1 MNRVL
6 TALAFWTATSLPVLA
21 AVDIQ
26 EVKTPGGFTAW
37 LVEEP
42 SIPFVSLEI
51 WFRGGTSVDTPE
63 TRGAV
68 NLMTGL
74 LEEGTD
80 GLDARGF
87 AEARDSLAASFS
99 FRAND
104 DAITVSSRFL
114 SDTTDEAMALLKQ
127 ALSTPGFDPVAVER
141 VRAQVLAGLR
151 SDAEDPDSIASLTF
165 AKMAFG
171 DHPYGSDG
179 QGTLE
184 SVAALT
190 REDLIAAHQ
199 GTMTRDRVFI
209 GAAGDISPEKLAEVI
224 DTLLADLPQTG
235 APLPEPAS
243 FLLTGGVQVVP
254 YPTPQSVIQFAQPGI
269 SREDP
274 DFFPAF
280 LMNQILGGG
289 GFGSRLMEEVREKR
303 GLTYGIYAYLAQKDQ
318 SDLFVGRASTANERA
333 AETIAVVREEW
344 AKMASEGPT
353 QDELDRAKTYLTG
366 AYPLRFDGN
375 GSLARIAVG
384 MQLDGLPIDY
394 IATRNDR
401 VEAVTLD
408 DVRRVSASLLDPDGL
423 SFIVVGQP
431 EGLDVGN

>member
-51 WFRGGTSVDTPE
+51 WFRGGTSIDTPE

-151 SDAEDPDSIASLTF
+151 SDAEDPDSIASQTF

-224 DTLLADLPQTG
+224 DTLLADLPRTG

-243 FLLTGGVQVVP
+243 FLLNGGVQVVP

-344 AKMASEGPT
+344 AKMAAEGPT

>member
-74 LEEGTD
+74 LEEGTE

-99 FRAND
+99 FRAED
-104 DAITVSSRFL
+104 DAIMVSSRFL
-114 SDTTDEAMALLKQ
+114 TDTTDEAVALLKQ
-127 ALSTPGFDPVAVER
+127 ALSAPGFDPVAVER

-151 SDAEDPDSIASLTF
+151 SDAEDPDAIASQTF

-179 QGTLE
+179 NGTLE

-190 REDLIAAHQ
+190 REDLIAAHR
-199 GTMTRDRVFI
+199 GAMARDGVFI

-224 DTLLADLPQTG
+224 DALLADLPQTG

-243 FLLTGGVQVVP
+243 FLLNGGVQVVT

-318 SDLFVGRASTANERA
+318 SDLFIGRASTANERA

-344 AKMASEGPT
+344 AKMATEGPT
-353 QDELDRAKTYLTG
+353 QDELDQAKTYLTG

-384 MQLDGLPIDY
+384 MQMDGLPIDY

-401 VEAVTLD
+401 VEAVTLE
-408 DVRRVSASLLDPDGL
+408 DVRRVSASLLDPEGL

-431 EGLDVGN
+431 EGLDFGN